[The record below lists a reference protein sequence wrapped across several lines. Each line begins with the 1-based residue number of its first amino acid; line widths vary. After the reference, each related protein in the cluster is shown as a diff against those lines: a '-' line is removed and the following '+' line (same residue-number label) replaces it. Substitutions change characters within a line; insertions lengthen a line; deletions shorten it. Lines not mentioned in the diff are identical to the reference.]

1 MGLTHDIVFLSGKRT
16 AFGAFNGGLLD
27 TDIRNDFVQHNM
39 SSLLGAERHLLR
51 QDGVVTP
58 GGPGWM
64 EKRLEGTVY
73 PGIAESELA
82 TLRADSRRYRG
93 ETIWEKRAQEEVGK

>member
-1 MGLTHDIVFLSGKRT
+1 
-16 AFGAFNGGLLD
+16 
-27 TDIRNDFVQHNM
+27 M

-51 QDGVVTP
+51 HDGVVTP

-73 PGIAESELA
+73 PGIAEAELA
-82 TLRADSRRYRG
+82 ILRADSLRYRG
-93 ETIWEKRAQEEVGK
+93 ETIWEQREQDEAGK